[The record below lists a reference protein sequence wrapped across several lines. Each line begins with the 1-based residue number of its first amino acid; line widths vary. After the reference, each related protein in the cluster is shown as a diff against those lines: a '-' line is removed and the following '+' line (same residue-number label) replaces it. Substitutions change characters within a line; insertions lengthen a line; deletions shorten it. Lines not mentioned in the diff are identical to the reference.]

1 MGNLEQGLT
10 SEILFP
16 PDVKMPPEVA
26 EMDKNLIREAKIIF
40 ENNHQLVKE
49 AMFGMGSR
57 KAKEVMEEL
66 AKCRQRTE
74 EIVRK
79 LRENKEKI
87 YPRS

>member
-1 MGNLEQGLT
+1 MGNLEQGST

-16 PDVKMPPEVA
+16 PDAKIPPEVA
-26 EMDKNLIREAKIIF
+26 KMDQNLVGEAKIIF

-66 AKCRQRTE
+66 AECRQRTK

-79 LRENKEKI
+79 FRENKKKI